1 PPVQDAPKPVT
12 PQRIHIGCGLQAAYV
27 GPVPEWFNFPDS
39 LSDEQIASLEWTLS
53 ANPNDTCARGY
64 LIAHGRGH
72 VPQRMDHVLWM
83 IENHPGWD
91 GFILKLSQPK
101 SADERH
107 EADRVRA
114 AWLRQAGPDQRS
126 GAELHNAAT
135 YFEQR
140 DPDFAVELMERA
152 IR

>member
-1 PPVQDAPKPVT
+1 MRRCLLSLIAFSSVLAAQISGIVPIPPRPAPPPQPPPVQDAPKPVT

-72 VPQRMDHVLWM
+72 VPQR
-83 IENHPGWD
+83 
-91 GFILKLSQPK
+91 
-101 SADERH
+101 
-107 EADRVRA
+107 
-114 AWLRQAGPDQRS
+114 
-126 GAELHNAAT
+126 
-135 YFEQR
+135 
-140 DPDFAVELMERA
+140 
-152 IR
+152 